1 MARPYLVNLLCKA
14 PVAGGSC
21 TRMPNRGDRGGS
33 KTRAR
38 IAEVAQELFVGRGF
52 DNVTIADVAAAAGV
66 SKVTVFSHFE
76 RKEDLLFD
84 RLPDVVEIVRHAIRQ
99 RGTTIDAVEALRRA
113 AVALGEERHVLSG
126 LAGDIEPMMRTVTA
140 SPALI
145 ARLRAF
151 ASEIETA
158 LTAELDQ
165 DPAFSGDSALA
176 AALLVAAYR
185 TVAVETVRRRLAG
198 DDLTHLTATHRKRL
212 NQAFDAV
219 EHGISGHRP
228 AT

>member
-1 MARPYLVNLLCKA
+1 
-14 PVAGGSC
+14 
-21 TRMPNRGDRGGS
+21 MPNRGDRGGS

-38 IAEVAQELFVGRGF
+38 IAEVANELFVERGF
-52 DNVTIADVAAAAGV
+52 DDVTIAEVAAAAGV

-76 RKEDLLFD
+76 RKEDLLLD
-84 RLPDVVEIVRHAIRQ
+84 RLPDVVDIVRTALRERTDDIS
-99 RGTTIDAVEALRRA
+99 AVESFRQAAL
-113 AVALGEERHVLSG
+113 ALAEERHVLSG
-126 LAGDIEPMMRTVTA
+126 LNGDIEPMMRTITA

-151 ASEIETA
+151 AYEIETELA
-158 LTAELDQ
+158 AELDT
-165 DPAFSGDSALA
+165 DTTFSGDSTLA

-198 DDLTHLTATHRKRL
+198 DDLTDIATTHRQRL

-219 EHGISGHRP
+219 EHGISGHTRQRS
-228 AT
+228 